1 LKKGFLERSNVDLSA
16 ELVAL
21 QVLESK
27 RAALLQVMR
36 SYGIEMP

>member
-1 LKKGFLERSNVDLSA
+1 
-16 ELVAL
+16 LVAL